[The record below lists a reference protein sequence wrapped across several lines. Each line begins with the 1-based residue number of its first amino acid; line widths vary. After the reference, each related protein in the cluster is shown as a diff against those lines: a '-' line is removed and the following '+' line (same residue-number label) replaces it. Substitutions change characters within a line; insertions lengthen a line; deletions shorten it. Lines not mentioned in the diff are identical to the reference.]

1 MPYLDLT
8 AARTRLAAAELDAL
22 LILSPRHFYYAT
34 GHNSWFMN
42 LYGEAGYGAALIPAD
57 EGMMPA
63 GLVSDVEAPALA
75 ESAPELEAHGYPV
88 WIAYG
93 DVPPVAAEDVF
104 APLAAYS
111 ADQPRQRD
119 GQIDPKRVVLQIVD
133 LIKSRHLA
141 RGRIGI
147 EISFVSRPVMTWLRS
162 LLPDVTWRDATRLL
176 EELRA
181 VKSPREADLLRRGTQ
196 LAESAIES
204 VTAALRSGMT
214 AGEIAHRYRLAVFEH
229 AAGRGDVL
237 SARVTLRVGPHVL
250 SPVSSGSYALQAGDL
265 VFLDCGVEVSGY
277 WADMGRCVV
286 FGRATAAQR
295 AAQKQIY
302 AALRAGFDAAT
313 ALMQVGTPL
322 ADVFRAGLDA
332 VHAAGMTSYVRGNL
346 GHGIGL
352 ARAPELP
359 IVSAEETLAL
369 ARGHVVSVE
378 FPYYVHGIGAFQ
390 IEDTFYMGPNGTE
403 VFNRLSRD
411 LVEI

>member
-1 MPYLDLT
+1 M
-8 AARTRLAAAELDAL
+8 
-22 LILSPRHFYYAT
+22 ILSPRHFYYAT

-147 EISFVSRPVMTWLRS
+147 EISFVSRPVMTCPQPAPRCHLGRCH
-162 LLPDVTWRDATRLL
+162 TAARRTTRCQV
-176 EELRA
+176 A
-181 VKSPREADLLRRGTQ
+181 AEADPLRRGTQ